1 MKPPNRPDGEDPKA
15 ATVRPRV
22 RIHTAPLS
30 PEAALVHGNGHRAET
45 RIPGIAGE
53 TVDSARIVG
62 REAIFD
68 VRDLSVS
75 YGNSDAIVDVTLQIH
90 RNLITAIIGPSG
102 CGKTTFL
109 RSLNR
114 MNDSIPGFKID
125 GQILYHGHDI
135 YASGV
140 DRVEVRRRIG
150 MVFQKPNPFPKS
162 IYDNVA
168 WAPRNLKMKSGL
180 DERVERALRG
190 AALWDEVKDRLKQS
204 ALGLSGGQQ
213 QRLCIAR
220 AIAIEPDVLLLDE
233 PASALDPV
241 ATTSIE
247 ELMQTL
253 KKRYTIV
260 IVTHNMQQAARVA
273 DRTAFFSLDT
283 SREKRAGVLVEY
295 GDTDVMFTRPADR
308 RTSDYVTGRFG

>member
-1 MKPPNRPDGEDPKA
+1 LGADQLAANGGATEAGSGE
-15 ATVRPRV
+15 
-22 RIHTAPLS
+22 
-30 PEAALVHGNGHRAET
+30 
-45 RIPGIAGE
+45 IAGGAQP
-53 TVDSARIVG
+53 SARIVG
-62 REAIFD
+62 REVIFD
-68 VRDLSVS
+68 VQNLSVS
-75 YGNSDAIVDVTLQIH
+75 YGSTNAIAGATLQIH
-90 RNLITAIIGPSG
+90 RNLITAVIGPSG

-114 MNDSIPGFKID
+114 MNDSVPGFGID
-125 GQILYHGHDI
+125 GKILYHGHDI
-135 YASGV
+135 YGSEV

-168 WAPRNLKMKSGL
+168 WAPRNLKMKARL
-180 DERVERALRG
+180 DERVEQALRG
-190 AALWDEVKDRLKQS
+190 AALWSEVKDRLSQS

-233 PASALDPV
+233 PASALDPI
-241 ATTSIE
+241 ATESIE
-247 ELMQTL
+247 ELMRTL
-253 KKRYTIV
+253 KNRYTIV

-273 DRTAFFSLDT
+273 DRTAFFSLDV
-283 SREKRAGVLVEY
+283 SDGRRAGVLVEF
-295 GDTDVMFTRPADR
+295 GDTEVMFTRPQDP